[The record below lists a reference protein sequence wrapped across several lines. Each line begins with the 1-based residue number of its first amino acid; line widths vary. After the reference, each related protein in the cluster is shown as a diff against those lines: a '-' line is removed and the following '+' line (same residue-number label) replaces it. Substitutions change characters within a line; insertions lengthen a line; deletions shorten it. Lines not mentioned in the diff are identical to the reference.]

1 MKNNNNE
8 LTNELTNEY
17 LVKIKSLLDVSD
29 FVGLKVSEV
38 LFFAGLCK
46 VLILNPF

>member
-17 LVKIKSLLDVSD
+17 LVKIKSLLEITG
-29 FVGLKVSEV
+29 FVG
-38 LFFAGLCK
+38 
-46 VLILNPF
+46 